1 MENLR
6 NQLRYKLGK
15 AFSYDDV
22 EFIMNQVD
30 AVMVGYTV
38 CAKSNLPMAS
48 NNGDIVKRYIEEKIL
63 EGTKA
68 SSIRTYKCRLATFAR
83 DVQKPLA
90 EITTEDVR
98 LYLAMLKNIRGQ
110 KDSSV
115 DGCRIALN
123 GLFEWMKD
131 EGYRGD
137 NPCKKIKKAR
147 FFATKRKPLTDN
159 EMDAVRYSC
168 RNHARNS
175 ALLEFMYSTGCRAGE
190 IGKVKMSDIDLDR
203 KEVTV
208 TGKGDKTRTVYLNV
222 KAVNAIQR
230 YLKNRRHDS
239 EYLFY
244 GKTSDAGITVSGIE
258 YIIRQMGIDAN
269 LARRIKPHEIRH
281 TMATNAIRGGMP
293 IEELKEIL
301 GHESLETT
309 LIYICFNDEKLK
321 HDHSRC
327 LAA

>member
-115 DGCRIALN
+115 D
-123 GLFEWMKD
+123 
-131 EGYRGD
+131 
-137 NPCKKIKKAR
+137 
-147 FFATKRKPLTDN
+147 
-159 EMDAVRYSC
+159 
-168 RNHARNS
+168 
-175 ALLEFMYSTGCRAGE
+175 
-190 IGKVKMSDIDLDR
+190 
-203 KEVTV
+203 
-208 TGKGDKTRTVYLNV
+208 
-222 KAVNAIQR
+222 
-230 YLKNRRHDS
+230 
-239 EYLFY
+239 
-244 GKTSDAGITVSGIE
+244 
-258 YIIRQMGIDAN
+258 
-269 LARRIKPHEIRH
+269 
-281 TMATNAIRGGMP
+281 
-293 IEELKEIL
+293 
-301 GHESLETT
+301 
-309 LIYICFNDEKLK
+309 
-321 HDHSRC
+321 
-327 LAA
+327 